1 MLQEPRISN
10 LISGSRIELINETI
24 QSHRYALSL
33 NQDSADILFNTAQV
47 LTTAAEA
54 AQDMKGSDAQ
64 LEAVALLK
72 EAVELFSSCLAR
84 QEFEFTES
92 QAQAAVDPA
101 SQAEDEGDLERMS
114 TTSSQPPQEWA
125 TVMEPVTA
133 STLVETALAELS
145 TLTSLVSLTSS
156 INGSETNDYRG
167 CADVAAN
174 LLQQKLPQYI
184 ALLPTIS
191 SEEPN
196 PQPTARFLSLSEP
209 IPTLHIEK
217 PPEPTNPQEDAQFES
232 SLAGA
237 LFNTAIAEAEY
248 RGHLYTTRTYF
259 DRITSSFDSVP
270 QPSKPE
276 QSINLASAFAD
287 VLVAFAS
294 AVSEV
299 LLPSDSESSPQE
311 AQTLRW
317 ESLTK
322 AQDLLTAAVQ
332 TRKSGV
338 NSDSLPSETSMA
350 LARGDIELYRRQI
363 VLSPTAP
370 DSVVEQA
377 MSLADT
383 LLDNARSYYTSTTQ
397 NTRSY
402 ISDADESQEARV
414 KATVVRA
421 IKSGATTASL
431 QSIVKSESEV
441 GREIEDMVEEG
452 LLGEAD
458 QDRLAELLRQE

>member
-10 LISGSRIELINETI
+10 QISASRIELINETI
-24 QSHRYALSL
+24 QSHRNALSL
-33 NQDSADILFNTAQV
+33 NQDNADILFNTAQV

-54 AQDMKGSDAQ
+54 AQDIKGSDAQ

-84 QEFEFTES
+84 QELEFTES
-92 QAQAAVDPA
+92 QAQAAEDPA
-101 SQAEDEGDLERMS
+101 SQAEDEGDLKRMS
-114 TTSSQPPQEWA
+114 PTSPQPPQEWA
-125 TVMEPVTA
+125 TVVEPVTA

-145 TLTSLVSLTSS
+145 TLTTLVSFTSS
-156 INGSETNDYRG
+156 ISGSETNEYRG
-167 CADVAAN
+167 CADVASN

-184 ALLPTIS
+184 ALLPATS
-191 SEEPN
+191 SEESN

-209 IPTLHIEK
+209 NPTLHIEK
-217 PPEPTNPQEDAQFES
+217 PPEPTNPQEDARFEA

-237 LFNTAIAEAEY
+237 LFSATIAEAEY
-248 RGHLYTTRTYF
+248 RSHLYTTRTYF
-259 DRITSSFDSVP
+259 DRIASPFDSIS

-294 AVSEV
+294 AVLEV
-299 LLPSDSESSPQE
+299 PLPSDSESSPQE
-311 AQTLRW
+311 AQMLRW
-317 ESLTK
+317 EALTK
-322 AQDLLTAAVQ
+322 AQDLLTVAVQ
-332 TRKSGV
+332 TRKPGV
-338 NSDSLPSETSMA
+338 NSDNLPGETSMA
-350 LARGDIELYRRQI
+350 LVRGDIELHRRQI

-383 LLDNARSYYTSTTQ
+383 LLDNAGSYYTSTTQ
-397 NTRSY
+397 TTRGY
-402 ISDADESQEARV
+402 IHDADESQEARI
-414 KATVVRA
+414 KAAIVSA
-421 IKSGATTASL
+421 IKGGATTVSL
-431 QSIVKSESEV
+431 QSIVKSESRV
-441 GREIEDMVEEG
+441 VRDIEDMFEDG

-458 QDRLAELLRQE
+458 KDKLAELLR